1 MTRNAINNKYFE
13 WLSDRVSSE
22 RYSEH
27 LSYTKLLV
35 RLHDTDF
42 RYSIPKDENRAED
55 GMDLRW
61 RFANECDI
69 SYCDVEDAVDRPCSV
84 LEMMVALSIRCE
96 ETIMDDP
103 SIGDRTRQW
112 FWGMVTNLG
121 LGSMTDSRF
130 DSEYVDDILDRFLD
144 RDYEPNGKGG
154 LFTLRHCDCDARDM
168 EIFHQLCY
176 FLGDIV

>member
-35 RLHDTDF
+35 KLHDTDF

-55 GMDLRW
+55 GIDLRW

-69 SYCDVEDAVDRPCSV
+69 SYRDVEDAIDRPCSIF
-84 LEMMVALSIRCE
+84 EMMVALSIRCE

-121 LGSMTDSRF
+121 LGAMTDSRY
-130 DSEYVDDILDRFLD
+130 DEEYVDYILDRFLD
-144 RDYEPNGKGG
+144 REYDPNGKGG
-154 LFTLRHCDCDARDM
+154 LFTLRHCDHDVRDM

-176 FLGDIV
+176 FLGEIV